1 MTGMTNE
8 RSEGGSV
15 RQDEPP
21 KNNVEIMEPSEKSD
35 LPSPHWTRLATLE
48 DVRKEMALVYRQAK
62 AGKIPVQDATRLV
75 YILTAIGKVIEAGD
89 LARRVE
95 LLETIMKERR
105 KLA

>member
-1 MTGMTNE
+1 MS
-8 RSEGGSV
+8 RSG
-15 RQDEPP
+15 
-21 KNNVEIMEPSEKSD
+21 KNDVEILPGDEETGT
-35 LPSPHWTRLATLE
+35 PSPWVSLNSLE
-48 DVRKEMALVYRQAK
+48 AVRREMASVYRQAK

-105 KLA
+105 MLA

>member
-1 MTGMTNE
+1 MG
-8 RSEGGSV
+8 RSES
-15 RQDEPP
+15 P
-21 KNNVEIMEPSEKSD
+21 KNDVEILEQSEKTD
-35 LPSPHWTRLATLE
+35 LPSPHWTRLATFE